1 MGTGRGVGVRP
12 YDHDVADSSSS
23 HSPRAS
29 VAEAAPADLTVRDG
43 LRAAA
48 DLAAAH
54 LGGVAARTVW
64 QPMPEQVRAALLDAP
79 LPEGGR
85 AVGELLDEAAQRVLA
100 YPMGNG
106 HPAFFGWVNAAP
118 HPAAVAAGLL
128 ASASNPS
135 SAGGDHADVP
145 LERAVVRWLAQLVG
159 FPHETG
165 AGLLTSGASMATIVA
180 VGAARHR
187 TLERAGWDVRERGLT
202 GAPQLTAY
210 ATAEA
215 HSCVR
220 KAIELLGIGSGALRT
235 VPELGDET
243 GRSDDG
249 GRDEETER
257 GGGTSGAGMDV
268 EALRALIAEDRAAG
282 RLPFLVV
289 ASAGTVNTGAID
301 PFEQIADVCASPGGE
316 GGVWLHVDG
325 AYGAFGVL
333 DAQVAARYAGMARAD
348 SLALD
353 PHKWLQVPIGV
364 GALLVADRER
374 LRSAFSLVPAYLRDE
389 SGDALGWLSEYG
401 IEQTRQFRALPV
413 WASIAARGRAGVA
426 ADIAAC
432 NETARALAQLIE
444 EAPDLELAAPVEL
457 SIVAF
462 RYAPQGV
469 APQEVDRVNAA
480 LPSAIQERGAAFVT
494 GSVYRGRAVLRACV
508 LNPATREE
516 HVRLLVAQ
524 ARAAG
529 AALLARG
536 VE

>member
-1 MGTGRGVGVRP
+1 VP
-12 YDHDVADSSSS
+12 DSSSS
-23 HSPRAS
+23 FSSFPPA
-29 VAEAAPADLTVRDG
+29 VDAAVRDE

-48 DLAAAH
+48 DLAASH
-54 LGGVAARTVW
+54 LAGVAERPVW
-64 QPMPEQVRAALLDAP
+64 QPMPPEVRAALLDAP
-79 LPEGGR
+79 LPQHGR
-85 AVGELLDEAAQRVLA
+85 AVGELLDEAARRVLA

-159 FPHETG
+159 FPHENG

-180 VGAARHR
+180 VGAARQ
-187 TLERAGWDVRERGLT
+187 RALQRVGWDVRERGLA

-210 ATAEA
+210 ASAQA

-220 KAIELLGIGSGALRT
+220 KALELLGIGSEALRT
-235 VPELGDET
+235 VPEIGDT
-243 GRSDDG
+243 TRDDA
-249 GRDEETER
+249 GRDDRAPGGGAR
-257 GGGTSGAGMDV
+257 GGGAAGDATHEAGAAGGGMDAA
-268 EALRALIAEDRAAG
+268 ALRELIARDRAAG
-282 RLPFLVV
+282 RVPFLVV

-301 PFEQIADVCASPGGE
+301 PFEDIAQVCASPGGE

-333 DAQVAARYAGMARAD
+333 DARVAARYAGMARAD

-364 GALLVADRER
+364 GALLVADREQ
-374 LRSAFSLVPAYLRDE
+374 LRSAFSLVPPYLRDE
-389 SGDALGWLSEYG
+389 SGDDLGWLSEYG

-413 WASIAARGRAGVA
+413 WASIAARGREGVA
-426 ADIAAC
+426 RDIAAC
-432 NETARALAQLIE
+432 NDAARELARLVRD
-444 EAPDLELAAPVEL
+444 APDVELVAPVTL

-462 RYAPQGV
+462 RYAPAGV
-469 APQEVDRVNAA
+469 PREQLDRVNEA
-480 LPSAIQERGAAFVT
+480 LPAAIQARGAAFVT
-494 GSVYRGRAVLRACV
+494 GSVYQGRPMLRACV
-508 LNPATREE
+508 LNPASGEE
-516 HVRLLVAQ
+516 HVRLLVTE

-529 AALLARG
+529 AALLAAGAADAGRAR
-536 VE
+536 

>member
-1 MGTGRGVGVRP
+1 MARVAGGRDVGGPP
-12 YDHDVADSSSS
+12 YDLRVADS
-23 HSPRAS
+23 PLPPGLTDTD
-29 VAEAAPADLTVRDG
+29 APAADAAVHDA

-48 DLAAAH
+48 D
-54 LGGVAARTVW
+54 VAAGYLAGVQARPVW
-64 QPMPEQVRAALLDAP
+64 QPMPQQVRAALLEAP
-79 LPEGGR
+79 LPETGR
-85 AVGELLDEAAQRVLA
+85 AVGELLDDAARQVLA

-187 TLERAGWDVRERGLT
+187 ALQRAGWDVRERGLA
-202 GAPQLTAY
+202 GAPVLTAY

-220 KAIELLGIGSGALRT
+220 KAIELLGIGGAALRT
-235 VPELGDET
+235 VPQRGEGP
-243 GRSDDG
+243 
-249 GRDEETER
+249 
-257 GGGTSGAGMDV
+257 GGGVMDV
-268 EALRALIAEDRAAG
+268 AALRALIARDREAG
-282 RLPFLVV
+282 RVPFLVV

-301 PFEQIADVCASPGGE
+301 PLEQVARVCGAPGGE
-316 GGVWLHVDG
+316 DGVWLHVDG

-333 DAQVAARYAGMARAD
+333 DARVADQFEGLPRAD

-364 GALLVADRER
+364 GALLVADREQ

-426 ADIAAC
+426 RDVAAC
-432 NETARALAQLIE
+432 NEAARELARAVREQE
-444 EAPDLELAAPVEL
+444 QLELAAPVPL

-462 RYAPQGV
+462 RYAPAGV
-469 APQEVDRVNAA
+469 ERARVDRVNAA
-480 LPSAIQERGAAFVT
+480 LPAAIQRRGAAFVT
-494 GSVYRGRAVLRACV
+494 GSVYQGRPILRACV
-508 LNPATREE
+508 LNPATRPE
-516 HVRLLVAQ
+516 HVRLLV
-524 ARAAG
+524 REVCAAG
-529 AALLARG
+529 AQLLAAG
-536 VE
+536 

>member
-1 MGTGRGVGVRP
+1 M
-12 YDHDVADSSSS
+12 
-23 HSPRAS
+23 
-29 VAEAAPADLTVRDG
+29 RDG

-48 DLAAAH
+48 DAAAAH
-54 LGGVAARTVW
+54 LDGVAARPVW

-79 LPEGGR
+79 LPETGR
-85 AVGELLDEAAQRVLA
+85 AVGELLDEAERRVLA

-159 FPHETG
+159 FPHEIG

-180 VGAARHR
+180 IGAARHR
-187 TLERAGWDVRERGLT
+187 ALERAGWDVREKGLA
-202 GAPQLTAY
+202 GAPELTAY

-220 KAIELLGIGSGALRT
+220 KAIELLGIGSRALRT
-235 VPELGDET
+235 VPERVDKAGDAA
-243 GRSDDG
+243 DG
-249 GRDEETER
+249 PV
-257 GGGTSGAGMDV
+257 SAGMDV
-268 EALRALIAEDRAAG
+268 EALRELIARDRAAG
-282 RLPFLVV
+282 RVPFLVV

-301 PFEQIADVCASPGGE
+301 PLDQIADVCGSPGGE
-316 GGVWLHVDG
+316 GGVWLHIDG
-325 AYGAFGVL
+325 AYGAFGAV
-333 DAQVAARYAGMARAD
+333 DAQVSARYAGMARAD

-364 GALLVADRER
+364 GALLVADREL
-374 LRSAFSLVPAYLRDE
+374 LRSAFSLVPPYLRDE

-426 ADIAAC
+426 ADVAAC
-432 NETARALAQLIE
+432 NETARALARIVE
-444 EAPDLELAAPVEL
+444 ETPDLELAAPVEL

-462 RYAPQGV
+462 RYAPAGV
-469 APQEVDRVNAA
+469 APEQVDKINAA
-480 LPSAIQERGAAFVT
+480 LPAAIQERGTAFVT
-494 GSVYRGRAVLRACV
+494 GSVYQGRPVLRACV

-516 HVRLLVAQ
+516 HVRLLVAE

-529 AALLARG
+529 AELLACATMR
-536 VE
+536 